1 MDEKKKWKKEEIREL
16 LEKNDK
22 AVMRGLVVIY
32 SLQTDSERRIEET
45 AEHNGVGFSGTDAK
59 FLSSLAKQVLEKGRL
74 SEKQM
79 LYARKKML
87 KYAGQ
92 LTKVSN
98 GQLQVGELAKR

>member
-1 MDEKKKWKKEEIREL
+1 MEEKKIWKKEEIKDL
-16 LEKNDK
+16 LQKSDR

-32 SLQTDSERRIEET
+32 SLQTEDEKKAEET
-45 AEHNGVGFSGTDAK
+45 SEHNGVGFSGVDAK
-59 FLSSLAKQVLEKGRL
+59 FLSSLAKQVMAKGGL

-79 LYARKKML
+79 LHARKKMM

-98 GQLQVGELAKR
+98 GQLVVKA